1 MGIFSRMRDII
12 NSNLSAMLDRAE
24 DPEKL
29 VKLMITEME
38 DTLVEIKASC
48 AGAIAN
54 KKRVQRYLDEAKA
67 QATGWEQKAQLAVDK
82 GREDLAREALREKRS
97 FEERVTA
104 LEAEVEEFEALV
116 TEYRSDIGKLEEKL
130 TSARE
135 KQRILVQRHIHA
147 QRKRRSETDIRQYD
161 NSDAIIRF
169 EQFEGRIERLEAEAD
184 LVNSERR
191 KPTLGDEIDSLRGDD
206 KIEEELQ
213 KLKAS
218 VSKSADGESS

>member
-1 MGIFSRMRDII
+1 MGIFSRMKDII

-24 DPEKL
+24 DPEKM

-54 KKRVQRYLDEAKA
+54 KKRVQRYLDEAKG

-104 LEAEVEEFEALV
+104 LEAEVEEFDALV

-147 QRKRRSETDIRQYD
+147 QRKRRSETDIRHYD

-191 KPTLGDEIDSLRGDD
+191 KPTLEDEIDSLRGDD

-218 VSKSADGESS
+218 VSKGTDGESS

>member
-104 LEAEVEEFEALV
+104 LEAEVEEFDALV

-135 KQRILVQRHIHA
+135 KQRILV
-147 QRKRRSETDIRQYD
+147 
-161 NSDAIIRF
+161 
-169 EQFEGRIERLEAEAD
+169 
-184 LVNSERR
+184 
-191 KPTLGDEIDSLRGDD
+191 
-206 KIEEELQ
+206 
-213 KLKAS
+213 
-218 VSKSADGESS
+218 ESSLLRPAKNIEGKVLRR

>member
-104 LEAEVEEFEALV
+104 LEAEVEEFDALV

-147 QRKRRSETDIRQYD
+147 DRKRRSETDIRHYD
-161 NSDAIIRF
+161 NSDAVIRF
-169 EQFEGRIERLEAEAD
+169 EQFENRIERLEAEAD

-191 KPTLGDEIDSLRGDD
+191 KPTLEDEIDSLKGDD
-206 KIEEELQ
+206 KIEEELE

-218 VSKSADGESS
+218 VKKGADGES